1 MPAGDVLSGIE
12 FQRNLERRA
21 FELGGGNYHAPAQ
34 LLGDFLACR
43 ASTGPGKV
51 LPSYEPGV
59 VWTDLREC
67 LPEYTIETIQEAIP
81 RINKSLPGFAL
92 EDAVMTGV
100 ETRSSS
106 PTRIPRD
113 AHVVLLDSEA
123 ITEKASGP
131 AIAVEGGHLLARDVR
146 VSGYGSAVSKA
157 VMVLLLLWAV
167 LAARITLALVR
178 HESLSGDL
186 SLPACALFAVS
197 AVLASR
203 VWLRF
208 FPPTPTDETA
218 QTQRT
223 PRDA

>member
-1 MPAGDVLSGIE
+1 MARV
-12 FQRNLERRA
+12 A
-21 FELGGGNYHAPAQ
+21 
-34 LLGDFLACR
+34 
-43 ASTGPGKV
+43 
-51 LPSYEPGV
+51 
-59 VWTDLREC
+59 
-67 LPEYTIETIQEAIP
+67 
-81 RINKSLPGFAL
+81 
-92 EDAVMTGV
+92 
-100 ETRSSS
+100 
-106 PTRIPRD
+106 
-113 AHVVLLDSEA
+113 
-123 ITEKASGP
+123 EK
-131 AIAVEGGHLLARDVR
+131 EN
-146 VSGYGSAVSKA
+146 GSAVSKA